1 MPSPQELLE
10 VGPRIVVSLSPDSDT
25 PNKPVL
31 RELTGII
38 NTASEVTWVDRPRLN
53 QLKLQPVDEEGD
65 SIPWFNGE
73 AVEVFYFF
81 VRVGILTNEKLAEH
95 PIRVAAAD
103 LRAIGCQVVIGRNLL
118 QYYEFIYDG
127 TKGTFTLRRLLEA

>member
-10 VGPRIVVSLSPDSDT
+10 LGPRIVVSLSPDSDT

-53 QLKLQPVDEEGD
+53 QLTLQPVDEEGD

-73 AVEVFYFF
+73 AVEVFYTSLFEWESS
-81 VRVGILTNEKLAEH
+81 RM
-95 PIRVAAAD
+95 RS
-103 LRAIGCQVVIGRNLL
+103 
-118 QYYEFIYDG
+118 
-127 TKGTFTLRRLLEA
+127 